1 MTPIHMLGF
10 HFCKWYNISADMMMQ
25 RNRDFTNY
33 GFPVDVLW
41 MDIGCTYEF
50 QYFQFNPSTFN
61 VNDLATMKSVINI
74 STRRLVV
81 ITDPHIKY

>member
-10 HFCKWYNISADMMMQ
+10 HFCKWYNISADMMIK

-41 MDIGCTYEF
+41 MDIEWADKNNEINGTEF
-50 QYFQFNPSTFN
+50 FIFNP
-61 VNDLATMKSVINI
+61 
-74 STRRLVV
+74 
-81 ITDPHIKY
+81 